1 VRWEG
6 GWVEDM
12 EEKALM
18 EEDAGVSLKKIISKA
33 LVKAAD
39 NRRLIENKRPE
50 VAARVIEMMAE
61 GKSWKSI
68 MKQEGIDFYTLVS
81 LKGRHGGLIDKRREF
96 VARDALELIEAARL
110 LQLEKMKMLSEDD
123 GALRRTNIRDLAMS
137 YGIYAE
143 KFFLASEGNR
153 MTIEHKH
160 SAPSLEDAVKA
171 INEAKLKIKQCEVVS
186 SEVMGLNKA
195 IEI

>member
-1 VRWEG
+1 M
-6 GWVEDM
+6 EDM